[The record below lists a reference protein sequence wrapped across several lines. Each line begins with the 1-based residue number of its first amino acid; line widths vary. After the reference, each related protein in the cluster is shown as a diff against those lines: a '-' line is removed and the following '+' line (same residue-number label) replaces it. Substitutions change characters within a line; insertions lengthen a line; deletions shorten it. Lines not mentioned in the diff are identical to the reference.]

1 MGGVAQKG
9 LLAPDAIR
17 WGEPLPS
24 KLGSSDPGYLRAQ
37 KAAFDTFNPD
47 ISQSIYSVE
56 QSPAQQDELLSHEKP
71 PPEGRCVDWAAEKF
85 LADIRPKIEEAQRV
99 ALDIAP
105 RRWLMLQRADDLT
118 RFLNRASND
127 KMPAEEISQLGQAV
141 TAIEQAG
148 YGARMKFLAPLAPSE
163 EGVPDRLSGA
173 IQQAKMA
180 AELGAG
186 YAFRCRATTFL
197 ST

>member
-17 WGEPLPS
+17 WGEPLPPE
-24 KLGSSDPGYLRAQ
+24 LGSNDPGYLRAK
-37 KAAFDTFNPD
+37 KAAIDAFNPD
-47 ISQSIYSVE
+47 MSQGIYAVE
-56 QSPAQQDELLSHEKP
+56 RAPENDQLLSDAKP
-71 PPEGRCVDWAAEKF
+71 PPEGPCVDWAAEQF
-85 LADIRPKIEEAQRV
+85 LADIRPKIEEAQRI

-118 RFLNRASND
+118 RFLNRASNN
-127 KMPAEEISQLGQAV
+127 KMSPEEISQLGQAI

-148 YGARMKFLAPLAPSE
+148 YGARMKFFARLAPSE

-173 IQQAKMA
+173 IAQAKMA

-197 ST
+197 SM